1 MSAIIMKTKFNPIDP
16 FHLTDNEI
24 DELQIQSGTYSKDA
38 DEETK
43 QKWRDAYRKV
53 EKETNS
59 AIAKYG
65 SVEKWYESG
74 EGRLL

>member
-1 MSAIIMKTKFNPIDP
+1 MSVIIMKTKFNPIDP

-24 DELQIQSGTYSKDA
+24 DLLALESGTYNKDA

-53 EKETNS
+53 ENETNS
-59 AIAKYG
+59 EIAKYG

-74 EGRLL
+74 EGRIL

>member
-1 MSAIIMKTKFNPIDP
+1 MKTNFKPKNP

-43 QKWRDAYRKV
+43 QKWRDAYRKA
-53 EKETNS
+53 EAETNS

>member
-1 MSAIIMKTKFNPIDP
+1 MKINFKPVDP
-16 FHLTDNEI
+16 FHLTDEEI
-24 DELQIQSGTYSKDA
+24 DILQIHSGTYSKDA
-38 DEETK
+38 DEVTK

-53 EKETNS
+53 EADTNQL
-59 AIAKYG
+59 IAKYG

>member
-1 MSAIIMKTKFNPIDP
+1 MSAIMMKTKFNPIDP

-24 DELQIQSGTYSKDA
+24 DLLALESGTYIKDA

-53 EKETNS
+53 EDETNS

-65 SVEKWYESG
+65 SVNKWYESG

>member
-24 DELQIQSGTYSKDA
+24 DLLALESGTYSKDA

-43 QKWRDAYRKV
+43 QEWRDAYRKV
-53 EKETNS
+53 EDETNS
-59 AIAKYG
+59 AITKYG
-65 SVEKWYESG
+65 SVEKWYEGG

>member
-1 MSAIIMKTKFNPIDP
+1 MKTKFNTIDP

-24 DELQIQSGTYSKDA
+24 DLLALESGTYSKDA

-43 QKWRDAYRKV
+43 QEWRGAYRKAQA
-53 EKETNS
+53 ETNS

-65 SVEKWYESG
+65 SVENWYESG
-74 EGRLL
+74 EGRIL

>member
-1 MSAIIMKTKFNPIDP
+1 MSVIIMKTKFNPIDP
-16 FHLTDNEI
+16 FHLTNNEI

-43 QKWRDAYRKV
+43 QKWREAYRKS
-53 EKETNS
+53 EAETNS

>member
-1 MSAIIMKTKFNPIDP
+1 MKTNFNPIDP

-53 EKETNS
+53 EAETNNM
-59 AIAKYG
+59 IAEYG
-65 SVEKWYESG
+65 SVENWYESG

>member
-1 MSAIIMKTKFNPIDP
+1 MSVMIMKTKFNPIDP

-24 DELQIQSGTYSKDA
+24 NLLALESGTYSKDA

-53 EKETNS
+53 EAETNS
-59 AIAKYG
+59 MIAKYG
-65 SVEKWYESG
+65 SVDKWYESG

>member
-1 MSAIIMKTKFNPIDP
+1 MKTKFNPIDP

-24 DELQIQSGTYSKDA
+24 DLLALESGTCSKDA

-53 EKETNS
+53 EAETNS
-59 AIAKYG
+59 MIAKYG
-65 SVEKWYESG
+65 SVNKWYESG

>member
-1 MSAIIMKTKFNPIDP
+1 MSVIIMKTKFNPIDP

-24 DELQIQSGTYSKDA
+24 DLLALESGTYSKDA
-38 DEETK
+38 NEETK

-53 EKETNS
+53 EDETNS